1 MGNSVVT
8 QENGV
13 RALLAGERHAA
24 GLRTLPADVCRILI
38 VGAGGFGREV
48 LTWARDT
55 WSADS
60 DKLIGFLSADR
71 NVLDGRV
78 CDLPILGDPADFAP
92 STGDAFLLAI
102 GIPHVRRR
110 VAEILESRG
119 ARFLSL
125 VHPTAIVA
133 PTASVGSGSIVCP
146 FAIVSDASRIGP
158 FALLNYGSSVGH
170 DAVVGT
176 FGVLSPYAAIAG
188 NAELGLDG
196 FMGLH
201 ASLGPGCRV
210 GASSKISANSCAL
223 SDAPAQSLIFGVP
236 GRASPLLRPESP

>member
-1 MGNSVVT
+1 
-8 QENGV
+8 V
-13 RALLAGERHAA
+13 RALPAGGRPIA
-24 GLRTLPADVCRILI
+24 GVRTLPADVCRILI

-60 DKLIGFLSADR
+60 NKLIGFLSADR
-71 NVLDGRV
+71 NVLDGRA

-110 VAEILESRG
+110 VVEMLESRG
-119 ARFLSL
+119 ALFLSL
-125 VHPTAIVA
+125 FHPMAVIA
-133 PTASVGSGSIVCP
+133 PTELVGRPSIICP
-146 FAIVSDASRIGP
+146 FAIVSDASKIGP
-158 FALLNYGSSVGH
+158 FTLLNYGTSVGH
-170 DAVVGT
+170 DAVVGE

-188 NAELGLDG
+188 NAELGVDG

-201 ASLGPGCRV
+201 ASVGPGCRI
-210 GASSKISANSCAL
+210 GADSKITANSCAL
-223 SDAPAQSLIFGVP
+223 SDAPAHSLIFGLP
-236 GRASPLLRPESP
+236 GRASPLLRP